1 MVHRAVLASALR
13 GAGLK
18 GPKMKERIADEFYLS
33 MFDTASSHLETAG
46 ATLQESADAAAL
58 VEQILR
64 NRTAEGGLSLEQSA
78 LLLHLV
84 RNAPDPEIERQVIDA
99 ARTLRG
105 QVFGDKVATMVPV
118 EATSY
123 CASSCKFCGWRS
135 DNREMVRS
143 RITVNAIRTQA
154 RTLAAKGI
162 SHFEIVGGDDL
173 RFFKTDLEPMIQ
185 ALKEETTAVLPEARV
200 SMCFTAM
207 HEEHYEQ
214 FKASGL
220 DCVLTWQ
227 ETYSEDLYNFH
238 ISSGPKATG
247 INRDFQVEQ
256 KGNGF
261 LDRLKSNES
270 AVRVG
275 LQVGIGSIIG
285 LADNTEADI
294 LSVIMHGRKLAEHY
308 PEEIQPIII
317 GMPAWNAIT
326 TTNTDNRMAL
336 GFKFD
341 DFESRFELISSIY
354 LLGFPDHLAW
364 VFANG
369 RVSPEIQMDCIETAA
384 CFTSTLVQIAPGG
397 YLEFDD
403 DGNLIG
409 DHEQMF
415 LKSTVPLDELKK
427 DIVLS
432 GEQFSH
438 YFATHEEYLAM
449 FADRQLTAV
458 PDNDFIVNAVEANR
472 VSKEV
477 LATA

>member
-1 MVHRAVLASALR
+1 
-13 GAGLK
+13 
-18 GPKMKERIADEFYLS
+18 MKERIADEFYLS
-33 MFDTASSHLETAG
+33 MFDTASSHLEA
-46 ATLQESADAAAL
+46 ADSVLQRTENVAEL
-58 VEQILR
+58 VENILR
-64 NRTAEGGLSLEQSA
+64 ERSAEQGLTVDQSA

-84 RNAPDPEIERQVIDA
+84 RNAPDEQAEQRVIQA
-99 ARTLRG
+99 ARALRE
-105 QVFGDKVATMVPV
+105 QVFGDRVATMVPV

-123 CASSCKFCGWRS
+123 CASNCKFCGWRA

-143 RITVNAIRTQA
+143 RITVDAIRAQA

-173 RFFKTDLEPMIQ
+173 RFFKSDLEPMIQ

-207 HEEHYEQ
+207 HEEHYAQ
-214 FKASGL
+214 FKESGL

-247 INRDFQVEQ
+247 IDRDFQVIRD
-256 KGNGF
+256 GNGF

-326 TTNTDNRMAL
+326 TANTDNRIAL

-369 RVSPEIQMDCIETAA
+369 RVSPEIQMDCISTAA

-409 DHEQMF
+409 DHQQLF

-432 GEQFSH
+432 GEQFAH
-438 YFATHEEYLAM
+438 YFATHEEYLEM
-449 FADRQLTAV
+449 FADRQLRPV
-458 PDNDFIVNAVEANR
+458 PDNDFIVKAVEANR
-472 VSKEV
+472 VSREV
-477 LATA
+477 LTTA